1 MQKRVFKFGAALCAA
16 ALALTACGGSDETTD
31 AAPEA
36 ANEDPGSLE
45 TTIKILAPSYADS
58 SQTDWD
64 AITAKFNEEYPNV
77 KVELQIEGWEDF
89 ANKVQARIQANDYP
103 DILNDNA
110 FASSADAG
118 LLIPMDELLSD
129 EVLGTIDSTLLE
141 NGKSADGTL
150 YATPDIASARMLAYN
165 KDLFSQA
172 GIAEPPK
179 SWEEFE
185 AAAKAISDLGDDI
198 YGYGMPLGQE
208 EAQVESSLWLW
219 GAGGDWND
227 GENLKADKP
236 EAVEAFTQMKKIY
249 DEGLTQPNLED
260 NRQDTTDLFSAGK
273 IGMVIGHGQ
282 VVGDASAKGIEV
294 GLAPVPS
301 KDGEGIAVGVTDF
314 ILAFNNDD
322 AKRQQATAAYLEY
335 FYSDEL
341 YEPWY
346 KGTGLLPVTTSAIE
360 KAGSELE
367 GTDKDLLDAL
377 SVVKFQ
383 PVSNPQWDAL
393 QAALK
398 ANAYKIGSEEPQAL
412 LEQVEAQVAAQ
423 S

>member
-1 MQKRVFKFGAALCAA
+1 MQKRVFKFGAAMAA
-16 ALALTACGGSDETTD
+16 VAFALTACGGGGTD

-58 SQTDWD
+58 SKADWD

-77 KVELQIEGWEDF
+77 TVELQIEGWEDF

-110 FASSADAG
+110 FASSAEAG
-118 LLIPMDELLSD
+118 LLIPMDQLLD
-129 EVLGTIDSTLLE
+129 EETLGTIDPTLLE
-141 NGKSADGTL
+141 NGKGADGTL

-165 KDLFSQA
+165 KDLFEQA

-198 YGYGMPLGQE
+198 HGYGMPLGQE

-236 EAVEAFTQMKKIY
+236 EAIEAFTQMKKIY
-249 DEGLTQPNLED
+249 DAGLTQPNLED

-273 IGMVIGHGQ
+273 LGMVIGHGQ
-282 VVGDASAKGIEV
+282 VVSDASAKGIEV

-301 KDGEGIAVGVTDF
+301 KDGKGIAVGVTDF
-314 ILAFNNDD
+314 VLAFNNDD
-322 AKRQQATAAYLEY
+322 PKRQQATAAYLKY
-335 FYSDEL
+335 FYQDDL
-341 YEPWY
+341 YETWY
-346 KGTGLLPVTTSAIE
+346 KNTALLPVTTTMIE
-360 KAGSELE
+360 KATGEAE
-367 GTDKDLLDAL
+367 GTDKDLLEAL
-377 SVVKFQ
+377 KVVKFQ
-383 PVSNPQWDAL
+383 PVSNPQWDTL

-398 ANAYKIGSEEPQAL
+398 ANAYKISSEEPQAL